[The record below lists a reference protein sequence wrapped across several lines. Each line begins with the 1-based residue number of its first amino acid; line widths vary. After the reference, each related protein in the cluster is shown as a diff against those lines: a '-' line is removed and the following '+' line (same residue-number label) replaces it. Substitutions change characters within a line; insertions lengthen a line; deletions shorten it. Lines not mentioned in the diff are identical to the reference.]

1 MRRLATILTLG
12 CAFAAGC
19 GGGDEP
25 TPEDEVRSA
34 VRAYLTAVA
43 ESKPEEACAQL
54 TRGAQQALS
63 EEVSAAFAD
72 APRLS
77 CPEAARELSV
87 DVAPDDKPILLDPVI
102 ESVRVQG
109 DRATAEVQRMVDPVP
124 LVRVGDEWRVDRSTY
139 ELER

>member
-1 MRRLATILTLG
+1 MTILALG

-19 GGGDEP
+19 GGEDES

-34 VRAYLTAVA
+34 VRSYFTAVA
-43 ESKPEEACAQL
+43 ESKPDEACAHL

-63 EEVSAAFAD
+63 DEVSAAFAD

-77 CPEAARELSV
+77 CPEAARELAV
-87 DVAPDDKPILLDPVI
+87 DVAPEDRPILLDPVI
-102 ESVRVQG
+102 ETVRIEG
-109 DRATAEVQRMVDPVP
+109 DRATAEVQQMVDPVP